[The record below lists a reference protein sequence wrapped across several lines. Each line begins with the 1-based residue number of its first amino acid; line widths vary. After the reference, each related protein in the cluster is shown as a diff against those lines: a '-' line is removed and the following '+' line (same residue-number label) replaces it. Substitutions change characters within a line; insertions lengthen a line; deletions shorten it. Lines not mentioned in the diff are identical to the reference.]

1 MTVKQ
6 LMSQVDINLVVDAPD
21 MYMFLRDNVKKS
33 LTGYVYEE
41 NYSRYHRE
49 EEMIKVCFDV
59 EYSYEVLGLLE
70 FYWGGWNSTPDART
84 MREKAKEWYEKY
96 GAELLRISHDTLTFK
111 CRKLTENEAKEL
123 IEETMSLCALITDC
137 EPEEL
142 LDYLR
147 ESQKFTLWWD

>member
-1 MTVKQ
+1 MT
-6 LMSQVDINLVVDAPD
+6 QVDINLVVDAPD
-21 MYMFLRDNVKKS
+21 IFMFLRDNVKKS

-41 NYSRYHRE
+41 NSRYHRE

-84 MREKAKEWYEKY
+84 MREKAKEWYKKY
-96 GAELLRISHDTLTFK
+96 GAELITISHDTLTFK

>member
-1 MTVKQ
+1 M
-6 LMSQVDINLVVDAPD
+6 
-21 MYMFLRDNVKKS
+21 
-33 LTGYVYEE
+33 
-41 NYSRYHRE
+41 
-49 EEMIKVCFDV
+49 
-59 EYSYEVLGLLE
+59 
-70 FYWGGWNSTPDART
+70 
-84 MREKAKEWYEKY
+84 EKAKEWYKKY
-96 GAELLRISHDTLTFK
+96 GAELITISHDTLTFK